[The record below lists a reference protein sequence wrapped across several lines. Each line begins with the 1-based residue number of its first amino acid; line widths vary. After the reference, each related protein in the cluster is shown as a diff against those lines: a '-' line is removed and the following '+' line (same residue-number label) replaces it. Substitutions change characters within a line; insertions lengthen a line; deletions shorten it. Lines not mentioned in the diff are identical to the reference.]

1 MSVYGGFVVF
11 QALNQS
17 QTSNLM
23 ACLEMYN
30 NSNPPHPH
38 SQPSPPMSP
47 RISFSNDFVES
58 HHNSHQHLRSE
69 PPASSDFEFSVS
81 NYNMISA
88 DELFFKGRILPFSFK
103 DKKKNTTSSKTLM
116 QRTLRDELL
125 ADDDQD
131 HDNIEFSVKP
141 PKPSSSS
148 NGWKGFLGLRKS
160 HIGSKKPEKTDFSF
174 DSTAKSFSFS
184 PPQDPNT
191 KSSQGVV
198 SNEGP
203 SGADMEVGI

>member
-1 MSVYGGFVVF
+1 
-11 QALNQS
+11 
-17 QTSNLM
+17 M

-30 NSNPPHPH
+30 SNPPHSQPQH
-38 SQPSPPMSP
+38 SPSPPMSP

-69 PPASSDFEFSVS
+69 QPASSDFEFSVS

-103 DKKKNTTSSKTLM
+103 DNKKKKNKSSGNTLM
-116 QRTLRDELL
+116 QRTLRDEL

-131 HDNIEFSVKP
+131 HDNIESSVKP
-141 PKPSSSS
+141 PKVSSSFSSSSSSS

-160 HIGSKKPEKTDFSF
+160 HIGSKKLEKTDLSF

-184 PPQDPNT
+184 APQDPNT
-191 KSSQGVV
+191 KSSQV
-198 SNEGP
+198 S
-203 SGADMEVGI
+203 SSSSS